1 MTIQKLPKVGMRGG
15 EDQRENQ
22 RNIIVQEIERVMI
35 SQECTDSGKKKYCV
49 SLKSASFLFSK

>member
-35 SQECTDSGKKKYCV
+35 SQECTDSGKKKVLC
-49 SLKSASFLFSK
+49 FSKISIISIQ

>member
-1 MTIQKLPKVGMRGG
+1 MAIQKLPKVDMRGG

-35 SQECTDSGKKKYCV
+35 SQECTDSGKKVLC
-49 SLKSASFLFSK
+49 FSKISIISIQ